1 MLSQVRRLVVV
12 ESTALF
18 DTAGIDLKPHKAVK
32 VRTKGTCTHRWERT
46 KLRSTEVFQ
55 VNMYGDISVLLN
67 ISVCVCAES
76 GLFGVPLITL
86 LDQDQR
92 RAPGTKVPFIL
103 QRVRHGRFNTTARM
117 TGNPYNN

>member
-32 VRTKGTCTHRWERT
+32 VRAKGTCTHRWERT

-67 ISVCVCAES
+67 ISVCVCVQKVVY
-76 GLFGVPLITL
+76 LVFPLSLYWIRTRGEL
-86 LDQDQR
+86 LGPKCHSFCR
-92 RAPGTKVPFIL
+92 G
-103 QRVRHGRFNTTARM
+103 
-117 TGNPYNN
+117 